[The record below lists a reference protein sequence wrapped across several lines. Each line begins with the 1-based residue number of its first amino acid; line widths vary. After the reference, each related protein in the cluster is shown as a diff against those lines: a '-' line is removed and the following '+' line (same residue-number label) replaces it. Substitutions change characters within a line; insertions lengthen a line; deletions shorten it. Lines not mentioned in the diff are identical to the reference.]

1 MYRLN
6 MLRMSDVAKDGRV
19 LIAPK
24 REAYMYPTTDESKEP
39 FHWGFPKL
47 SALRAFLHEE
57 LSWSISKV
65 DDELTPI
72 VQRIARRGKVSDER
86 MRRVASPSNEAR
98 IPTSVL
104 HSRMNGRR

>member
-1 MYRLN
+1 
-6 MLRMSDVAKDGRV
+6 
-19 LIAPK
+19 
-24 REAYMYPTTDESKEP
+24 MYPTTDESKEP

-72 VQRIARRGKVSDER
+72 VQRIARRGKVSHCDASLLCR
-86 MRRVASPSNEAR
+86 MRLAV
-98 IPTSVL
+98 IPRFL
-104 HSRMNGRR
+104 RSRMNGRR

>member
-1 MYRLN
+1 MTDWPNPLVVSVLPMYRID
-6 MLRMSDVAKDGRV
+6 RVWVSDVAIDGRV
-19 LIAPK
+19 LIVPK

-72 VQRIARRGKVSDER
+72 VQRIARRGKVSDCDVSLLR
-86 MRRVASPSNEAR
+86 
-98 IPTSVL
+98 
-104 HSRMNGRR
+104 